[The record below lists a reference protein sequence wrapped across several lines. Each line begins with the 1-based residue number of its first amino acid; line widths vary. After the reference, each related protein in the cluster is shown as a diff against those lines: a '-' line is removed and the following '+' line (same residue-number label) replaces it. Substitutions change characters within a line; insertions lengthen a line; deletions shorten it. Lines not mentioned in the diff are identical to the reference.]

1 MIIKYY
7 FNKNM
12 ENAEN
17 IILSQYPQFISQNL
31 KVKEVKNIIRNI
43 TGIKDE
49 NQKIQI
55 SFNFNASN
63 DESFWE
69 NTTLHVYDTSNYR
82 TIIKRE
88 DYESNIILDLNK
100 KIEDL
105 KKMVYEQTKV
115 PIERQQY
122 FLNDRE
128 INNNRILSEIN
139 LFKNRIHVGISKQLN
154 DSLFVKYPNSE
165 VKEIKTD
172 LYNTVL
178 EFFEDIQNIK
188 INSLSL
194 LKYNLIKNNE
204 KVALNE
210 LLINIGIKNGDTIEI
225 TDRNT
230 YHCSCK
236 TLTGKTI
243 NLYVEKSDT
252 IEFVKTIINI
262 TEGIP
267 NDQQRLT
274 FNGKQLEDNRTLN
287 DYNIGIE
294 STIYLILRLRGG

>member
-1 MIIKYY
+1 
-7 FNKNM
+7 M
-12 ENAEN
+12 ENGEN
-17 IILSQYPQFISQNL
+17 IIVSQYPQFISQNL

-69 NTTLHVYDTSNYR
+69 NTILHVYDTSNYR

-105 KKMVYEQTKV
+105 KKIVYEQTKV

-139 LFKNRIHVGISKQLN
+139 LFKNRIYVGISKQLN

-204 KVALNE
+204 KIALNE

>member
-1 MIIKYY
+1 
-7 FNKNM
+7 M
-12 ENAEN
+12 ENGEN

-82 TIIKRE
+82 TIIKRK

-204 KVALNE
+204 KIALNE

-262 TEGIP
+262 VEGIP

>member
-12 ENAEN
+12 ENGEN

-105 KKMVYEQTKV
+105 KKIVYEQTKV

-204 KVALNE
+204 KIALNE
-210 LLINIGIKNGDTIEI
+210 LLINIGIRNGDTIEI

-236 TLTGKTI
+236 TLAGKTI

>member
-1 MIIKYY
+1 
-7 FNKNM
+7 
-12 ENAEN
+12 
-17 IILSQYPQFISQNL
+17 
-31 KVKEVKNIIRNI
+31 
-43 TGIKDE
+43 
-49 NQKIQI
+49 
-55 SFNFNASN
+55 
-63 DESFWE
+63 
-69 NTTLHVYDTSNYR
+69 
-82 TIIKRE
+82 
-88 DYESNIILDLNK
+88 
-100 KIEDL
+100 
-105 KKMVYEQTKV
+105 MVYEQTKV

-139 LFKNRIHVGISKQLN
+139 LFKNRIHVGISKQLS

-178 EFFEDIQNIK
+178 EFFEEIQNMQ
-188 INSLSL
+188 INSLSF
-194 LKYNLIKNNE
+194 LKYNLIKNNA
-204 KVALNE
+204 KIALNE

-225 TDRNT
+225 NERNT
-230 YHCSCK
+230 YHCLCK

-252 IEFVKTIINI
+252 IEFVKTLINVI
-262 TEGIP
+262 EGIP
-267 NDQQRLT
+267 NDQQRLS

-287 DYNIGIE
+287 DYNIGTE

>member
-1 MIIKYY
+1 
-7 FNKNM
+7 M
-12 ENAEN
+12 ENGEN

-139 LFKNRIHVGISKQLN
+139 LFKNRIHVGISK
-154 DSLFVKYPNSE
+154 
-165 VKEIKTD
+165 
-172 LYNTVL
+172 
-178 EFFEDIQNIK
+178 
-188 INSLSL
+188 
-194 LKYNLIKNNE
+194 
-204 KVALNE
+204 
-210 LLINIGIKNGDTIEI
+210 
-225 TDRNT
+225 
-230 YHCSCK
+230 
-236 TLTGKTI
+236 
-243 NLYVEKSDT
+243 
-252 IEFVKTIINI
+252 
-262 TEGIP
+262 
-267 NDQQRLT
+267 
-274 FNGKQLEDNRTLN
+274 
-287 DYNIGIE
+287 
-294 STIYLILRLRGG
+294 

>member
-12 ENAEN
+12 ENGEN

-31 KVKEVKNIIRNI
+31 KVKEIKNIIRNI

-88 DYESNIILDLNK
+88 DYESNIVLDLNK

-105 KKMVYEQTKV
+105 KKIVYEQTKV

-274 FNGKQLEDNRTLN
+274 FNGKQLEDNRTMN

>member
-1 MIIKYY
+1 
-7 FNKNM
+7 M
-12 ENAEN
+12 ENGEN

-262 TEGIP
+262 VEGIP
-267 NDQQRLT
+267 NDQQRLS

>member
-12 ENAEN
+12 ENGEN

-88 DYESNIILDLNK
+88 DYESNIVLDLNK

-105 KKMVYEQTKV
+105 KKMIYEQTKV

-204 KVALNE
+204 KIALNE

-236 TLTGKTI
+236 TLAGKTI

-274 FNGKQLEDNRTLN
+274 FNGKQLEDNRTMN

>member
-1 MIIKYY
+1 
-7 FNKNM
+7 M
-12 ENAEN
+12 ENGEN

-31 KVKEVKNIIRNI
+31 KVKEIKNIIRNI

-69 NTTLHVYDTSNYR
+69 NTTLHVYDTSNFR

-204 KVALNE
+204 KIALNE

-236 TLTGKTI
+236 TLAGKTI

>member
-1 MIIKYY
+1 
-7 FNKNM
+7 M
-12 ENAEN
+12 ENGEN

-88 DYESNIILDLNK
+88 DYESNIVLDLNK

-252 IEFVKTIINI
+252 IEFVN
-262 TEGIP
+262 
-267 NDQQRLT
+267 
-274 FNGKQLEDNRTLN
+274 
-287 DYNIGIE
+287 
-294 STIYLILRLRGG
+294 

>member
-1 MIIKYY
+1 
-7 FNKNM
+7 M
-12 ENAEN
+12 ENGEN

-49 NQKIQI
+49 NQKMQI

-88 DYESNIILDLNK
+88 DYESNIVLDLNK

-204 KVALNE
+204 KIALNE

-262 TEGIP
+262 VEGIP
-267 NDQQRLT
+267 NDQQRLS

>member
-1 MIIKYY
+1 
-7 FNKNM
+7 M
-12 ENAEN
+12 ENGEN

-88 DYESNIILDLNK
+88 DYESNIVLDLNK

-204 KVALNE
+204 KIALNE

>member
-12 ENAEN
+12 ENGEN

-31 KVKEVKNIIRNI
+31 KVKEIKNIIRNI

-88 DYESNIILDLNK
+88 DYESNIVLDLNK

-204 KVALNE
+204 KIALNE

>member
-1 MIIKYY
+1 
-7 FNKNM
+7 M
-12 ENAEN
+12 ENGEN
-17 IILSQYPQFISQNL
+17 IILSHYPQFISQNL
-31 KVKEVKNIIRNI
+31 KVKEIKNIIRNI

-88 DYESNIILDLNK
+88 DYESNIVLDLNK

-105 KKMVYEQTKV
+105 KKIVYEQTKV

-262 TEGIP
+262 VEGIP
-267 NDQQRLT
+267 NDQQRLS